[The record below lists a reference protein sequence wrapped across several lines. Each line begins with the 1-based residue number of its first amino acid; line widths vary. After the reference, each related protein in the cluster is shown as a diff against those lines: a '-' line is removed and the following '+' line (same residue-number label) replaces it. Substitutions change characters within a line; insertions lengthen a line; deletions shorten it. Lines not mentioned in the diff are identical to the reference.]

1 MWQIQEVMDKT
12 GIIILAAGPSMRL
25 GKPKQ
30 LLVYYGKTLVENI
43 VEEAQKANLNPV
55 VVVTGASSASVSG
68 VLGNKKVEIVY
79 NDRWQS
85 GMASGIVAGV
95 SKILAL
101 SPETDSLIIAV
112 CDQPFVSA
120 ALFGQLMKMKKEQ
133 NKGIVGS
140 AYVGT
145 IGTPVLFGKAYFEK
159 LLLLEGEDGAKKILN
174 TNQADLACVHF
185 DQGSIDVDT
194 TEDYDR
200 LLLRTK

>member
-1 MWQIQEVMDKT
+1 MDKT
-12 GIIILAAGPSMRL
+12 GIIILAAGPSLRL

-30 LLVYYGKTLVENI
+30 LLVYQGKTLVVNI

-55 VVVTGASSASVSG
+55 VVVTGASSDSVSRE
-68 VLGNKKVEIVY
+68 LENKNVEIVY
-79 NDRWQS
+79 NDRWQT

-120 ALFGQLMKMKKEQ
+120 ALFGQLMKMKTEQ

-140 AYVGT
+140 AYAGT
-145 IGTPVLFGKAYFEK
+145 IGTPVLFGKTYFEK
-159 LLLLEGEDGAKKILN
+159 LLLLQGGEGAKKILN
-174 TNQADLACVHF
+174 THRADLACVNF
-185 DQGSIDVDT
+185 NQGSIDVDT

-200 LLLRTK
+200 LLLRTR